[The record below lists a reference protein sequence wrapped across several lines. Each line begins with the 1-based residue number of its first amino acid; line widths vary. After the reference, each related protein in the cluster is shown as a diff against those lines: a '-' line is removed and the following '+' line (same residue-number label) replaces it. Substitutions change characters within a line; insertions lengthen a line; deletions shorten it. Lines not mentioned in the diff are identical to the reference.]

1 MSRAPLRVVV
11 TGPESTGKTTLV
23 ARLAATFD
31 APSVPEQLRA
41 FVDAR
46 LPGLRPG
53 AALVEPEHSREIVRA
68 QVEAEQAAVAEAT
81 RRGSP
86 LVVCDTD
93 PLTTL
98 VYHEHY
104 FGERPTWLAAVVRE
118 RRYALS
124 LLLDVD
130 VPWVGDAQRDQPAAR
145 GLLFERFRDE
155 LRRHGRPFEEIAG
168 HWDRRHERAQAA
180 VRRLLARGA

>member
-1 MSRAPLRVVV
+1 MAPLRVVV

-23 ARLAATFD
+23 TRLAAAFD

-41 FVDAR
+41 FVAAR
-46 LPGLRPG
+46 LQGLRPG
-53 AALVEPEHSREIVRA
+53 EALVEPEHSREIVRA
-68 QVEAEQAAVAEAT
+68 QVAAEEAAVAEAV
-81 RRGSP
+81 RRGSA

-104 FGERPTWLAAVVRE
+104 FGERPEWLAGLVRE

-130 VPWVGDAQRDQPAAR
+130 VPWIGDAQRDQPAAR

-155 LRRHGRPFEEIAG
+155 LRRCTRPFEEVAG
-168 HWDRRHERAQAA
+168 DWERRHELALAA